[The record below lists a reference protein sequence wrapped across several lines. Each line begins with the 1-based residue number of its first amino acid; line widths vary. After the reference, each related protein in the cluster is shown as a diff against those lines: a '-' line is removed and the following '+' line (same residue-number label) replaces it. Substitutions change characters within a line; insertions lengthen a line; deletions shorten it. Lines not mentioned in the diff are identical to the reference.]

1 MKTYPMIAGLVQ
13 KYENYTPEDFAV
25 WKILFERQMTILP
38 SMASEEY
45 LEGIQRIGFTGDT
58 IPNFQEVNARLL
70 QLTGWKIVV
79 VPGIIEEPV
88 FFQLLSQK
96 KFPATS
102 WLRKMN
108 ELDYLSEPDMFH
120 DVFGHMPL
128 LTNPLFCDFYH
139 AMGMLGVTYNH
150 KQNII
155 QMLGRMY
162 WFTVEFGLIKNN
174 EALKIFGAGILSSHS
189 ETKFSVSDEPK
200 HIAFNTEQVMHTP
213 YENDH
218 IQDTYFVIDSF
229 QQLYNSIEEMKRI
242 CKIELDA

>member
-1 MKTYPMIAGLVQ
+1 
-13 KYENYTPEDFAV
+13 
-25 WKILFERQMTILP
+25 
-38 SMASEEY
+38 
-45 LEGIQRIGFTGDT
+45 
-58 IPNFQEVNARLL
+58 
-70 QLTGWKIVV
+70 
-79 VPGIIEEPV
+79 
-88 FFQLLSQK
+88 
-96 KFPATS
+96 
-102 WLRKMN
+102 MN

>member
-1 MKTYPMIAGLVQ
+1 MKTYLMIAGLVQ

-96 KFPATS
+96 NS
-102 WLRKMN
+102 LQ
-108 ELDYLSEPDMFH
+108 LH
-120 DVFGHMPL
+120 
-128 LTNPLFCDFYH
+128 
-139 AMGMLGVTYNH
+139 
-150 KQNII
+150 
-155 QMLGRMY
+155 
-162 WFTVEFGLIKNN
+162 GLEK
-174 EALKIFGAGILSSHS
+174 
-189 ETKFSVSDEPK
+189 
-200 HIAFNTEQVMHTP
+200 
-213 YENDH
+213 
-218 IQDTYFVIDSF
+218 
-229 QQLYNSIEEMKRI
+229 
-242 CKIELDA
+242 